1 MYHMLFDSCLFGTR
15 FLFVNSY
22 KAWIEKSRDV
32 DGENFSYHVTT
43 VSFKVFVI
51 VFLITPHDWPYHFGP
66 CWDFDLVENSNS
78 VQNDLVRISVRKIPV
93 RFSKI
98 DNRNQEN
105 GLFLDERLFH
115 EKSLVD
121 NNLNRSNVPFVP
133 IANPPL
139 ISTYR
144 NLQGFPE
151 WSKIDANS
159 KFVFQF

>member
-1 MYHMLFDSCLFGTR
+1 MSRAFSGNFPLGIW
-15 FLFVNSY
+15 FLFVNLN
-22 KAWIEKSRDV
+22 KAGIEKSRDV
-32 DGENFSYHVTT
+32 DAENLCYHVIT
-43 VSFKVFVI
+43 VSFKGFVI

-105 GLFLDERLFH
+105 GLFSDEILFH
-115 EKSLVD
+115 EKPWVD

-139 ISTYR
+139 ISTYH

>member
-1 MYHMLFDSCLFGTR
+1 MDRKITWRGCRKFFLSCEHGLFQSFCHR
-15 FLFVNSY
+15 FLDNPASM
-22 KAWIEKSRDV
+22 IR
-32 DGENFSYHVTT
+32 
-43 VSFKVFVI
+43 SFWSVLGFRS
-51 VFLITPHDWPYHFGP
+51 
-66 CWDFDLVENSNS
+66 CWKFNP

-93 RFSKI
+93 RFSWI
-98 DNRNQEN
+98 ANRNQEN